1 MKPNV
6 CVNPLPNLWPL
17 LEDNMI
23 TVHEAEEIIQTI
35 TLPKSDEYV
44 SIENAHG
51 RVLAESIYADSEL
64 PPFDRAMMDGI
75 AVRLHINEDQKE
87 FNIVGIQRAGVPQSF
102 DVTSNSCIEIMT
114 GAAVPEGFNTVIPYE
129 HILIQGDLAMV
140 QVVPTIGQNIQIKGS
155 DFIQGAL
162 LISSD
167 KKLRSPEIGILA
179 SVGKTNVLVKKRPR
193 VAVISTGDELVPI
206 DQTPGPGQIRRSNV
220 HAVASVLLQLGLEV
234 ATFHLN
240 DEADEIRIALQRVF
254 ENIDLIILSGGVSM
268 GKYDLIP
275 QIMSELKVKQ
285 LFHKIAQKPGKPFW
299 CGQTA
304 TGKPVFALPG
314 NPVSTLMCMHRYV
327 VPFLQQNVLGCRI
340 EWTTVTL
347 DQDYV
352 KKGTLTQ
359 FAPVQRLQNTV
370 TIVKTSGSGDF
381 AHLQEADGWIEIP
394 ADMNDIKKGQTFRF
408 IPFL

>member
-1 MKPNV
+1 
-6 CVNPLPNLWPL
+6 
-17 LEDNMI
+17 MI
-23 TVHEAEEIIQTI
+23 TVHEAEEIIQSISMPTSVEHV
-35 TLPKSDEYV
+35 P
-44 SIENAHG
+44 IENAHG
-51 RVLAESIYADSEL
+51 HVLAESIYADSDL

-75 AVRLHINEDQKE
+75 AVRLYSNDDQKE
-87 FNIVGIQRAGVPQSF
+87 FNIIGIQRAGLPQNF
-102 DVTSNSCIEIMT
+102 DATSNSCIEIMT

-129 HILIQGDLAMV
+129 HLLIQGHLAVV
-140 QVVPTIGQNIQIKGS
+140 QVAPSIGQNIQYKGS
-155 DFIQGAL
+155 DFKQGAL
-162 LISSD
+162 LISTD

-179 SVGKTNVLVKKRPR
+179 SVGKTNALVKKRPR
-193 VAVISTGDELVPI
+193 VAVISTGDELATI

-220 HAVASVLLQLGLEV
+220 YAVSSVLRQLGLEV

-240 DEADEIRIALQRVF
+240 DDADEIRTGLQIIF
-254 ENIDLIILSGGVSM
+254 EKFDWIILSGGVSM

-285 LFHKIAQKPGKPFW
+285 LFHKIAQRPGKPFW
-299 CGQTA
+299 CGQTE

-327 VPFLQQNVLGCRI
+327 VPFTQEKVMGGRI
-340 EWTTVTL
+340 EWTIVTL

-359 FAPVQRLQNTV
+359 FVPVQCQLNNV
-370 TIVKTSGSGDF
+370 IVVKTSGSGDF
-381 AHLQEADGWIEIP
+381 AHLQQADGWIEIP
-394 ADMNDIKKGQTFRF
+394 AEMNDIKKGQTFRF

>member
-1 MKPNV
+1 
-6 CVNPLPNLWPL
+6 
-17 LEDNMI
+17 MI

-44 SIENAHG
+44 YIENAHG
-51 RVLAESIYADSEL
+51 FVLAESIYADSDL

-102 DVTSNSCIEIMT
+102 DVASNSCIEIMT
-114 GAAVPEGFNTVIPYE
+114 GATVPEGFNTVIPYE
-129 HILIQGDLAMV
+129 HILIQEHLAVV
-140 QVVPTIGQNIQIKGS
+140 QVAPTIGQNIQFKGS
-155 DFIQGAL
+155 DFKQGAL
-162 LISSD
+162 LISTD

-220 HAVASVLLQLGLEV
+220 HAVASVLRRLELEV

-240 DEADEIRIALQRVF
+240 DEADEIRIGLQRVF
-254 ENIDLIILSGGVSM
+254 ENFDVIILSGGVSM

-327 VPFLQQNVLGCRI
+327 VPFLQQNVLGSRI
-340 EWTTVTL
+340 EWMTVTL

-359 FAPVQRLQNTV
+359 FVPVQRLQNTV